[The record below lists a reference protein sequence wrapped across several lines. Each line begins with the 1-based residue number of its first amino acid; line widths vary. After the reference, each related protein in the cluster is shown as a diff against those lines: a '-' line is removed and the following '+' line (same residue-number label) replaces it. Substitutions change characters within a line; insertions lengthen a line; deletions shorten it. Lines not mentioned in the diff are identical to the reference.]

1 MTLVLRADPPP
12 LRIDADGE
20 VRIGTTRVLLP
31 LVIEAFLEGL
41 APEGIVQMYSSLQLA
56 DVHAVI
62 AYYLRHQAEVDEYL
76 QKREQEADRIR
87 QQNLARFPPDGIR
100 ERLQAR
106 LAEGERGPRD
116 ATSARG

>member
-1 MTLVLRADPPP
+1 MNFVLHTDPLP
-12 LRIDADGE
+12 LRVDADGE

-31 LVIEAFLEGL
+31 LVIEAFREGT
-41 APEGIVQMYSSLQLA
+41 APEGIVQIYSSLKLA

-76 QKREQEADRIR
+76 QDREKEAERIR
-87 QQNLARFPPDGIR
+87 QQNLARYPPDGIR

-106 LAEGERGPRD
+106 LAKGK
-116 ATSARG
+116 